1 MPITPARLFLA
12 FRPQQ
17 TTLRASKPWM
27 FLPFSDFDPHAAA
40 AAAAAVGVVGATQSS
55 TFML

>member
-12 FRPQQ
+12 FSPQQ

-27 FLPFSDFDPHAAA
+27 FLPFSDFSPHAAA
-40 AAAAAVGVVGATQSS
+40 AAAVSVVGATQSS